1 MSIKVRNHEL
11 YKEKIGILISLFPV
25 VFDKE
30 DPKPLPIGA
39 AEMLLE
45 IPDLGLDDD
54 SLAAVMQC
62 WCSRREYVRS
72 AVRYKARF
80 NFDGSQ
86 LCPMKSWE
94 LDGFFKRYRAMRIRG
109 TL

>member
-1 MSIKVRNHEL
+1 MSIKASNHKI

-25 VFDKE
+25 VFDRE

-54 SLAAVMQC
+54 SLHAVLQC
-62 WCSRREYVRS
+62 WVSRREYVRS
-72 AVRYKARF
+72 AVKYKHRF
-80 NFDGSQ
+80 N
-86 LCPMKSWE
+86 
-94 LDGFFKRYRAMRIRG
+94 LDGTPWGPIRHWEMDNFFKRYKAMRKRG

>member
-1 MSIKVRNHEL
+1 MSITVQNHAL

-45 IPDLGLDDD
+45 IPDLGLDAD

-62 WCSRREYVRS
+62 WCCRREYIRS
-72 AVRYKARF
+72 AIRYKARF

-94 LDGFFKRYRAMRIRG
+94 LKGILNRYKAMRIR
-109 TL
+109 